1 MKKTYSIMLDKKDAK
16 KVKNFLR
23 SMEAYFEVSP
33 RTEFIKI
40 YTCLDEE
47 ESDFIDSFLDT
58 L

>member
-23 SMEAYFEVSP
+23 SMDAYFEPSE
-33 RTEFIKI
+33 RGEFIMI
-40 YTCLDEE
+40 SVDLDDEE
-47 ESDFIDSFLDT
+47 LECVNSFLDT

>member
-23 SMEAYFEVSP
+23 SMEAYFEPSE
-33 RTEFIKI
+33 RGEFIMI
-40 YTCLDEE
+40 YTSLDDEE
-47 ESDFIDSFLDT
+47 LECVNSFLDT

>member
-1 MKKTYSIMLDKKDAK
+1 MKKTYSIMLDKKDVK
-16 KVKNFLR
+16 KVMDLLIE
-23 SMEAYFEVSP
+23 MEAYFEVSP
-33 RTEFIKI
+33 RAEFIKI

>member
-1 MKKTYSIMLDKKDAK
+1 MKKTYSIMLDKKDAR
-16 KVKNFLR
+16 KVMDLLIK
-23 SMEAYFEVSP
+23 MEVYFEVSP
-33 RTEFIKI
+33 KSEFIKI

>member
-16 KVKNFLR
+16 KVKNLLKA
-23 SMEAYFEVSP
+23 MDAYFEVSP

-40 YTCLDEE
+40 YACLDEE

>member
-1 MKKTYSIMLDKKDAK
+1 MKKTYSIMLDKKDTK
-16 KVKNFLR
+16 KVMDLLIE
-23 SMEAYFEVSP
+23 MEVYFEVSP

-47 ESDFIDSFLDT
+47 GSDFIDSFLDT

>member
-16 KVKNFLR
+16 KVMDLLIE
-23 SMEAYFEVSP
+23 MEACFEVSP
-33 RTEFIKI
+33 KSEFIKI
-40 YTCLDEE
+40 YACLDEE

>member
-23 SMEAYFEVSP
+23 SMDTYFEPSQ
-33 RTEFIKI
+33 RGEFIMI
-40 YTCLDEE
+40 SVNLDDEE
-47 ESDFIDSFLDT
+47 VECINSFLDT

>member
-23 SMEAYFEVSP
+23 SMDAYFEPSE
-33 RTEFIKI
+33 RGEFIMI
-40 YTCLDEE
+40 SVDLDEE
-47 ESDFIDSFLDT
+47 EAECVNSFLDT

>member
-23 SMEAYFEVSP
+23 SMDAYFEPSQ
-33 RTEFIKI
+33 RGEFIMI
-40 YTCLDEE
+40 SVDLDEE
-47 ESDFIDSFLDT
+47 EAECVNSFLDT

>member
-23 SMEAYFEVSP
+23 SMDAYFEPSE
-33 RTEFIKI
+33 RGEFIMI
-40 YTCLDEE
+40 YTSLDEE
-47 ESDFIDSFLDT
+47 ELECVNSFLDT